1 MPKAE
6 SLAQWHVPSGLSI
19 SKDGDS
25 ITSLCQYST
34 TFVCTEE
41 AFSQR
46 NFTFSSLCSV
56 PLVLSLSI
64 TEKRLVPSLQPSLRY
79 LCTLKSSL
87 LQAEQCHISQCIPV
101 HQMLEFLKL
110 LQGSS
115 LDTLFSATSI
125 TLVLEPWAGHSP
137 PDMSHVPQR
146 NLPLPW
152 ASRRGTFR

>member
-41 AFSQR
+41 AFSQW

-87 LQAEQCHISQCIPV
+87 LQAEQCHISSASPYIRC
-101 HQMLEFLKL
+101 L
-110 LQGSS
+110 SS
-115 LDTLFSATSI
+115 LNSSKALHWTRSATSI
-125 TLVLEPWAGHSP
+125 TLVLEPQAGHSP